1 MTKRKRRW
9 RNMIGVYIRDDA
21 EANLI
26 YIEHVYSFPM
36 YDGRTDILYQR
47 SYGFSANTSF
57 NDVWNHQ
64 FDLWAP
70 VVAGSWK
77 SQSPSLDRAA
87 YLQFIGTQEP
97 CTLWGGTWQ
106 LVAQL

>member
-1 MTKRKRRW
+1 MSKRKRRW

-36 YDGRTDILYQR
+36 YD
-47 SYGFSANTSF
+47 
-57 NDVWNHQ
+57 
-64 FDLWAP
+64 
-70 VVAGSWK
+70 
-77 SQSPSLDRAA
+77 DRAA